1 MVNRIVVLVS
11 ESNSLAD
18 SAIPG
23 MLEYKRGHRDILNRD
38 SVGLEQRDVVGLR
51 PPRNLAGDNLAD
63 LIDAV
68 PGDQTA
74 SHRLHEV
81 ASLLLRLLNRVRRHE
96 GASTD
101 RDVIEFAGLEAV
113 RSDGIDVASG
123 TQPISM
129 DDRLRRIRRGDGHV
143 RVSDRLFSR

>member
-68 PGDQTA
+68 PGDQAA
-74 SHRLHEV
+74 SHRLHQV
-81 ASLLLRLLNRVRRHE
+81 ASLLFRLLNRVRRHE

-113 RSDGIDVASG
+113 RSAGGDVAPRPPPNSTDG
-123 TQPISM
+123 P
-129 DDRLRRIRRGDGHV
+129 LRR
-143 RVSDRLFSR
+143 LSR